1 MNIVLLGGSNSIKKG
16 ALKHGLKE
24 AIETLNTKGNV
35 ESKFDTQFNLGQI
48 PGFIRGGANS
58 SLLKKSLKEPLKFFS
73 LALGATTSI
82 QNLYELKRVKNKEI
96 LENAALIITESNV
109 NEAYPETITIEKLP
123 DAILYRNIAW
133 YYAALYALKKPV
145 VVILLPFSVG
155 RFAFVNNIHRKFCL
169 HYGFHCIDMQKFYQ
183 QNDLVEFGHRI
194 DWAHPLGEIM
204 HELGRNII
212 AVYQYFKPPKTNVK
226 TPKNTEF
233 VILNFNE
240 LEANGNLTYSHL
252 QNSAFDEYAAKL
264 TPDVYLKIPN
274 TYFGFIPIA
283 LHTWNNDGK
292 AIAPIGIAPFIWT
305 RVYLQ
310 NRKLSLS
317 KETNYLN
324 SVTEINYSNAFV
336 VDDATIIGF
345 NPIDNAM
352 IKEYHYGTYSFK
364 EGAIKADT
372 HCNLVAIML
381 AKGEMLPKESEYINL
396 AKEEIAIPKEY
407 NFEALIPPVHRYK
420 TMIDEYC
427 QTADALK
434 FNAYA
439 QKIAQLQARLKALGV
454 TDI

>member
-1 MNIVLLGGSNSIKKG
+1 MPSLQ
-16 ALKHGLKE
+16 KE
-24 AIETLNTKGNV
+24 H
-35 ESKFDTQFNLGQI
+35 
-48 PGFIRGGANS
+48 
-58 SLLKKSLKEPLKFFS
+58 KEPLKFCN

-82 QNLYELKRVKNKEI
+82 QNLYELKRTKNKEI

-109 NEAYPETITIEKLP
+109 NEAHYDAVNIEKLP

-133 YYAALYALKKPV
+133 YYAALYALQKPV

-169 HYGFHCIDMQKFYQ
+169 HYGFNCIDMQKFYQ
-183 QNDLVEFGHRI
+183 KNDLVEFGHRI

-212 AVYQYFKPPKTNVK
+212 AVYRHFKSPKPKVK
-226 TPKNTEF
+226 VSKNMEF
-233 VILNFNE
+233 VVLNFNA
-240 LEANGNLTYSHL
+240 LEVCGNLTYAHL
-252 QNSAFDEYAAKL
+252 QNSAFDEYAGKL
-264 TPDVYLKIPN
+264 TQEVYLKIPN
-274 TYFGFIPIA
+274 IYCGFTPIA

-292 AIAPIGIAPFIWT
+292 VIAPIGIAPYIWT

-381 AKGEMLPKESEYINL
+381 ARGEMLPKESEYINL